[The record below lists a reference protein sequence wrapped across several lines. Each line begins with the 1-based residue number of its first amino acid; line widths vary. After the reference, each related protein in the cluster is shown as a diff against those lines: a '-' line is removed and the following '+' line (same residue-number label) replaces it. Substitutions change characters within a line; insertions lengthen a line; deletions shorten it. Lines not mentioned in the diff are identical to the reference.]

1 MILTNKLYKGIC
13 LPGNIYRVL
22 NQIAVQKKF
31 MKANTDPI
39 LQNAITKNDGSLDQ
53 HDLKKIN
60 HYYGLAV
67 PAILGEAFCALR
79 GEKMT
84 LNERWASTSQGAM
97 TGLFDDF
104 FDKDYL
110 TDEAVEKMIRS
121 ENNLSFKRS
130 NQELF
135 DLFYKSAL
143 NHSPDKKLVQETL
156 MNVYKAQVESKKQ
169 TRDFISWEELLDI
182 TYQKGGYSV
191 IFYRSAFSPAASDE
205 ELKLLYNL
213 GGLMQL
219 ANDIFDVY
227 KDREAGIKT
236 LITETKSIKEIQ
248 TFFKRNLH
256 EYYQNAFETH
266 SSKRNVQEFL
276 DIISIGIFSRCFV
289 CLDQLLKNE
298 IETGNEFDVHKYSRK
313 QLICDMDKKINMLRS
328 AWSCVNDIP

>member
-1 MILTNKLYKGIC
+1 MFTHKLYKGIC

-22 NQIAVQKKF
+22 HQIIIQKKF
-31 MKANTDPI
+31 MQANTDAI
-39 LQNAITKNDGSLDQ
+39 LHNAVTRNDGSLDQ
-53 HDLKKIN
+53 QDIKKIN
-60 HYYGLAV
+60 QYYGLAV

-84 LNERWASTSQGAM
+84 LTERWASTSQGAM

-110 TDEAVEKMIRS
+110 ADEAVEKMIRS
-121 ENNLSFKRS
+121 QNALSPKRS
-130 NQELF
+130 NHELF
-135 DLFYKSAL
+135 DLFYTSAL

-169 TRDFISWEELLDI
+169 TEDFITREVLFDI
-182 TYQKGGYSV
+182 TFQKGGSSV
-191 IFYRSAFSPAASDE
+191 IFYRSAFSPAASTE

-213 GGLMQL
+213 GGMMQL

-236 LITETKSIKEIQ
+236 MITETKSIKEVRL
-248 TFFKRNLH
+248 FFKKSLH
-256 EYYQNAFETH
+256 EYYQNALET
-266 SSKRNVQEFL
+266 SFSIKNVRAFL

-298 IETGNEFDVHKYSRK
+298 TETGNEFDVHKYSRK
-313 QLICDMDKKINMLRS
+313 QLICDMDKKSNMLRS
-328 AWSCVNDIP
+328 AWSCINDIP